1 MAQSEIILLAYDIAH
16 PKRLRKV
23 ALACEAYGTRV
34 QHSIFELHLKQ
45 GQLASLQ
52 TALMQIIDTQTDKI
66 RYYRIC
72 GADFADITIEG
83 QGQKT
88 QAHRYTIV

>member
-1 MAQSEIILLAYDIAH
+1 MSSSEIILLAYDIAH

-34 QHSIFELHLKQ
+34 QHSIFELHLKP
-45 GQLASLQ
+45 GQLAILQ
-52 TALMQIIDTQTDKI
+52 YVLIKIIDTEVDKI

-72 GADFADITIEG
+72 GADFADIAIEG

-88 QAHRYTIV
+88 QPHRYTIV

>member
-23 ALACEAYGTRV
+23 ALACEAYGARV
-34 QHSIFELHLKQ
+34 QHSIFELHLKP
-45 GQLASLQ
+45 GQLATLQ
-52 TALMQIIDTQTDKI
+52 IALLQIIDKQVDKI

-72 GADFADITIEG
+72 SADFADIAIEG
-83 QGQKT
+83 QGKKT
-88 QAHRYTIV
+88 QPHRYTIV